1 VAVYAMSPHVATNCH
16 EAAAAAATG
25 EEEQQTNSKDT
36 KTAATHVAMSS
47 PP

>member
-1 VAVYAMSPHVATNCH
+1 MSPHVATNCH
-16 EAAAAAATG
+16 EAAAAAAASTG

-47 PP
+47 KT